1 MAVLG
6 EDFTRSVARALGVT
20 DEDRAEWDSMEEAK
34 LKRMEKQGVSKRAE
48 LAKPGIEYGDKVVDS
63 NLRAAQQSERDAHL
77 QSRSKVTMTETRES
91 TRFTGPGYGED
102 PVDDD
107 PEMEF

>member
-63 NLRAAQQSERDAHL
+63 LSATVPFPARLARPDEFAQLVLMLAEHDYLNGETIRMDGALRMAPR
-77 QSRSKVTMTETRES
+77 
-91 TRFTGPGYGED
+91 
-102 PVDDD
+102 
-107 PEMEF
+107 

>member
-20 DEDRAEWDSMEEAK
+20 DEDRAEWDAMEAAK
-34 LKRMEKQGVSKRAE
+34 AERLTKKGVSKRSE

-77 QSRSKVTMTETRES
+77 RSRPKVTVTETRES